1 MAENFKTDF
10 FTDRIGRGIQDI
22 FQAQLDI
29 ATKRIYQKGR
39 ERKKVQ
45 GTGEIIQ
52 GRSGALMA
60 ALQNPNYS
68 VVPDGEGVIA
78 RSNLPLYTRF
88 LDMKKHG
95 NYQIYN
101 RQIYGILYH
110 DTLGKIKYEYQDYV
124 RERIKE
130 MFSNTLK

>member
-1 MAENFKTDF
+1 
-10 FTDRIGRGIQDI
+10 
-22 FQAQLDI
+22 
-29 ATKRIYQKGR
+29 
-39 ERKKVQ
+39 
-45 GTGEIIQ
+45 
-52 GRSGALMA
+52 MA

-68 VVPDGEGVIA
+68 VIPDGEGVIA
-78 RSNLPLYTRF
+78 HSNLPLYTRF

-124 RERIKE
+124 RERIKRNVCQ
-130 MFSNTLK
+130 FAKIGNKINT

>member
-39 ERKKVQ
+39 ERRKVQ

-52 GRSGALMA
+52 GAIRCINGRTTEPELFGHSGRR
-60 ALQNPNYS
+60 
-68 VVPDGEGVIA
+68 
-78 RSNLPLYTRF
+78 RSNRTF
-88 LDMKKHG
+88 
-95 NYQIYN
+95 
-101 RQIYGILYH
+101 
-110 DTLGKIKYEYQDYV
+110 
-124 RERIKE
+124 
-130 MFSNTLK
+130 

>member
-39 ERKKVQ
+39 ERRKVQ

-68 VVPDGEGVIA
+68 VIPDGEGVIA
-78 RSNLPLYTRF
+78 HSNLPYPLPGYEETR
-88 LDMKKHG
+88 
-95 NYQIYN
+95 
-101 RQIYGILYH
+101 
-110 DTLGKIKYEYQDYV
+110 
-124 RERIKE
+124 
-130 MFSNTLK
+130 

>member
-1 MAENFKTDF
+1 M
-10 FTDRIGRGIQDI
+10 
-22 FQAQLDI
+22 
-29 ATKRIYQKGR
+29 
-39 ERKKVQ
+39 
-45 GTGEIIQ
+45 
-52 GRSGALMA
+52 
-60 ALQNPNYS
+60 NYS
-68 VVPDGEGVIA
+68 VIPDGEGVIA
-78 RSNLPLYTRF
+78 HSNLPLYTRF

-130 MFSNTLK
+130 MFELFGHSGRRRSNRTF

>member
-39 ERKKVQ
+39 ERRKVQ

-68 VVPDGEGVIA
+68 VIPDGEGVIA
-78 RSNLPLYTRF
+78 HSNGRYTGFYIMTHSGR
-88 LDMKKHG
+88 LNM
-95 NYQIYN
+95 NI
-101 RQIYGILYH
+101 
-110 DTLGKIKYEYQDYV
+110 
-124 RERIKE
+124 RI
-130 MFSNTLK
+130 M

>member
-39 ERKKVQ
+39 ERRKVQ

-68 VVPDGEGVIA
+68 VIPDGESYYQLGDTVI
-78 RSNLPLYTRF
+78 SPLPGYEETR
-88 LDMKKHG
+88 
-95 NYQIYN
+95 
-101 RQIYGILYH
+101 
-110 DTLGKIKYEYQDYV
+110 
-124 RERIKE
+124 
-130 MFSNTLK
+130 